1 MALTVSKPEVS
12 VEGISGYQFVA
23 EKPIRVSCTSVSFPD
38 GSALSPEQAQQF
50 GFRLYRR
57 LETGVD
63 EAWSETDKSWMPAAA
78 APRPEPLAFI
88 ENTWQTVLAPM
99 GLQDD
104 TGRDKFST
112 DPTSGFPKYF
122 VRCFFSA
129 TDTAGQCHDGISPF
143 GNEFTVSPAGALNR
157 AGLATVPMA
166 ITQATEIRIFL
177 KDAARIS
184 ERGVIAIRQSGGDF
198 EIDLTVGAARVRM
211 TGAGGIELDGEV
223 SIQGSLKVNG
233 TTMLVP

>member
-12 VEGISGYQFVA
+12 VEGISGHQFIA
-23 EKPIRVSCTSVSFPD
+23 EKPIRVSCTSVTFPD
-38 GSALSPEQAQQF
+38 GSVLAPEQAQQF
-50 GFRLYRR
+50 GFRLYRKQD
-57 LETGVD
+57 TGVE
-63 EAWSETDKSWMPAAA
+63 EAWSETNKSWMPGTSS
-78 APRPEPLAFI
+78 PQPEPLAFI
-88 ENTWQTVLAPM
+88 ESIWQTVLAPM
-99 GLQDD
+99 GLKDNA
-104 TGRDKFST
+104 GHDKFST

-122 VRCFFSA
+122 IRCLFSA
-129 TDTAGQCHDGISPF
+129 TDAACQSHDGISPS

-157 AGLATVPMA
+157 AGLATIPMA
-166 ITQATEIRIFL
+166 ITQATEIRLFL

-198 EIDLTVGAARVRM
+198 EIDLTVGTARIRM
-211 TGAGGIELDGEV
+211 TGAGEIELDGDV